1 MSIAEIIYN
10 ATIGAIVAYGKT
22 TAGELKAILTDDEG
36 RVQVDVIS
44 ASIPG
49 STSLS
54 SGRKTVTAAGT
65 AEVIGGD
72 VDCLELFVVAD
83 PDNAGNIYL
92 GGSGVDNTS
101 GKIPPGGI
109 MPCGPCNLSEV
120 YIDADNS
127 GEGISYF
134 MVGE

>member
-1 MSIAEIIYN
+1 MSLVEIIYGN
-10 ATIGAIVAYGKT
+10 VIGAFVQYGKT
-22 TAGELKAILTDDEG
+22 AAGNLKAILTDDEG
-36 RVQVDVIS
+36 RVQVDIVS

-49 STSLS
+49 STSFS

-65 AEVIGGD
+65 AEAIGGD

-83 PDNAGNIYL
+83 PENAGNIYL
-92 GGSGVDNTS
+92 GGSSVDNSS

-109 MPCGPCNLSEV
+109 MPCGPCNLAEV
-120 YIDADNS
+120 FIDADNS

-134 MVGE
+134 LVGE

>member
-1 MSIAEIIYN
+1 MQQPVRVHDVDSN
-10 ATIGAIVAYGKT
+10 GVTSTDLGGGKRGLDVACD
-22 TAGELKAILTDDEG
+22 IQS
-36 RVQVDVIS
+36 V
-44 ASIPG
+44 SIPG

-54 SGRKTVTAAGT
+54 SGRKTVAAAGT
-65 AEVIGGD
+65 AEAIGGD

-101 GKIPPGGI
+101 GKLPPGGV
-109 MPCGPCNLSEV
+109 MQCGPCNLSEV
-120 YIDADNS
+120 FIDADNS

-134 MVGE
+134 LVGE

>member
-1 MSIAEIIYN
+1 MSLAEIIYDN
-10 ATIGAIVAYGKT
+10 VIGAFVQYGKT
-22 TAGELKAILTDDEG
+22 AAGNLKAILTDDEG
-36 RVQVDVIS
+36 RVQVDIVS

-49 STSLS
+49 STSFS
-54 SGRKTVTAAGT
+54 SGRKTVTAGT
-65 AEVIGGD
+65 AEAIGGD

-83 PDNAGNIYL
+83 PDNSGNIYL
-92 GGSGVDNTS
+92 GGSSIDNTG

-120 YIDADNS
+120 FIDADYS

-134 MVGE
+134 IVSE

>member
-1 MSIAEIIYN
+1 MSLTEIIYN
-10 ATIGAIVAYGKT
+10 ATIGAFVQYGKNA
-22 TAGELKAILTDDEG
+22 AGELKAILTDDEG
-36 RVQVDVIS
+36 RVQVDIIS

-49 STSLS
+49 STSFT
-54 SGRKTVTAAGT
+54 SGQKTVTAAGT
-65 AEVIGGD
+65 AEAIGGD
-72 VDCLELFVVAD
+72 VDCLELYVVAD
-83 PDNAGNIYL
+83 SENAGNIYL

-120 YIDADNS
+120 YIDADYS

-134 MVGE
+134 LVGE

>member
-1 MSIAEIIYN
+1 MSLAEIIFGSV
-10 ATIGAIVAYGKT
+10 IGAFVQYGKNA
-22 TAGELKAILTDDEG
+22 AGELKAILTDDEG
-36 RVQVDVIS
+36 RVQVDIIS

-49 STSLS
+49 STSFT

-65 AEVIGGD
+65 AEAIGGD

-92 GGSGVDNTS
+92 GGAGVDSTS
-101 GKIPPGGI
+101 GKLPPGGV
-109 MPCGPCNLSEV
+109 MQCGPCNLSEV
-120 YIDADNS
+120 FIDVDNS

-134 MVGE
+134 MVVT

>member
-1 MSIAEIIYN
+1 MPYTEIDDDGIVGRAIA
-10 ATIGAIVAYGKT
+10 VGKKSN
-22 TAGELKAILTDDEG
+22 GELVALLTDDEG
-36 RVQVDVIS
+36 RVQVDIVS

-49 STSLS
+49 STSFS
-54 SGRKTVTAAGT
+54 SGRKIVAAAGT
-65 AEVIGGD
+65 AEAIGGD

-92 GGSGVDNTS
+92 GGSSIDNTG
-101 GKIPPGGI
+101 GKIPPGGV

-134 MVGE
+134 LVGE